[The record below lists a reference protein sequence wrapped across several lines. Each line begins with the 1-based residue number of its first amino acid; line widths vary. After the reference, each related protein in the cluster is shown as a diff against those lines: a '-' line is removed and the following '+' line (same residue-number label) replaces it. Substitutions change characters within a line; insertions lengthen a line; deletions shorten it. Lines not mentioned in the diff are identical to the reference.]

1 MAGVTLVLSILILG
15 GVIATIGDRL
25 GTKIGKARLSL
36 FGMRPKKTA
45 VAITILTGTIISFT
59 TLGILFAT
67 NSQLRTGVFE
77 LDSIQ
82 RKLRKAR
89 RELEETQAERQRIEQ
104 ERDQARE
111 EQVAVEDRL
120 NLTRGS
126 LKQSIDRQKET
137 QALLGAVA
145 QRAETLRNEAQRLQQ
160 EQQAL
165 IAQRDAVAQQIVQ
178 RNQDIA
184 QRDRDVA
191 QQEAELKRQEGK
203 LNRLD
208 SQLSEQ
214 NSQLSEQN
222 SRLSQ
227 QDEALSRQTA
237 EISERD
243 EQIAAQ
249 LEVVAQGEAQLKE
262 LENTQAF
269 LDAAIRDRERGLQL
283 LRQGNVALTRR
294 EVLATRIIR
303 VLVPEATQQA
313 LNLVFQEANREA
325 LKAIRPGTEEEIQII
340 QITQAQVDRLT
351 EQIQDGQEYVVRIL
365 SAGNYIQGEERVLV
379 FSDVVANEVV
389 FAEGQLLAS
398 TSVTLNNDD
407 DFQQLQDRIG
417 LLIESSRFRARQAGV
432 VSERTII
439 GDDSIGTLV
448 RFYEQLQDYGGT
460 LTLQSVTSSPA
471 YTAGPLRINLVA
483 SRNGL
488 EILTTDFEEN

>member
-45 VAITILTGTIISFT
+45 VAVTILTGTIISFT

-77 LDSIQ
+77 LESIQ
-82 RKLRKAR
+82 RKLRRAR
-89 RELEETQAERQRIEQ
+89 QDLEATQAERQRIEQ

-111 EQVAVEDRL
+111 EQLAAEDRL
-120 NLTRGS
+120 NLTRDS
-126 LKQSIDRQKET
+126 LKQSIDRQQET
-137 QALLGAVA
+137 QARLGAVA

-160 EQQAL
+160 EQQTL
-165 IAQRDAVAQQIVQ
+165 IAQRDAVAQQIAQ
-178 RNQDIA
+178 RNRDIA
-184 QRDRDVA
+184 QRDRDIA
-191 QQEAELKRQEGK
+191 QQEAKLSRQE
-203 LNRLD
+203 
-208 SQLSEQ
+208 SQLGNQ
-214 NSQLSEQN
+214 NA
-222 SRLSQ
+222 RLSKQ
-227 QDEALSRQTA
+227 EAAISQQTA
-237 EISERD
+237 EISKRD

-249 LEVVAQGEAQLKE
+249 RTIVAQGEAQVKE

-269 LDAAIRDRERGLQL
+269 LDEAIRERERGLLL

-294 EVLATRIIR
+294 EVLATRVVR

-313 LNLVFQEANREA
+313 INLLLQEANRQAIE
-325 LKAIRPGTEEEIQII
+325 AIRPGTEEEIQLI
-340 QITQAQVDRLT
+340 QITQAQVERLK
-351 EQIQDGQEYVVRIL
+351 EEIQDGREYVVRIL
-365 SAGNYIQGEERVLV
+365 SAGNYIQGEEQVLV
-379 FSDVVANEVV
+379 FSDVVPNEVL
-389 FAEGQLLAS
+389 FPKGQLLAS
-398 TSVTLNNDD
+398 TSVTLGSQADL
-407 DFQQLQDRIG
+407 QQLQDRIG

-439 GDDSIGTLV
+439 GDDRIGTLV

-460 LTLQSVTSSPA
+460 LTLQSVTSAPA

-488 EILTTDFEEN
+488 ELLSTDFEDN